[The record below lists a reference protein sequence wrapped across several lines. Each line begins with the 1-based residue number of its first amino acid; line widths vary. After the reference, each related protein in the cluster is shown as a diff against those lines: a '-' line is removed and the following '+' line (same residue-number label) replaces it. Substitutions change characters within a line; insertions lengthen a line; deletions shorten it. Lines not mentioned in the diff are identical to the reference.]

1 MKWLIDNQLP
11 IKLATYLAARG
22 HDCSHIL
29 DLGMDEADDVEVWRL
44 ADREQRVLISKDEDF
59 IFLANRP
66 GDTGRLVWVRLGNCR
81 NAALIA
87 AFDRVHDALVQAL
100 ETGQRVV
107 ELR

>member
-1 MKWLIDNQLP
+1 MKWLIDNQLSA
-11 IKLATYLAARG
+11 KLAAYLSARG

-29 DLGMDEADDVEVWRL
+29 DRGMDEADDVEVWRV

-87 AFDRVHDALVQAL
+87 AFDRVHDALVQRWKL
-100 ETGQRVV
+100 VSG
-107 ELR
+107 LSNC